1 MRNTKPPPQHN
12 VPPLASKSTT
22 RATVV
27 LHEPGDR
34 GPRHARYPEINVS
47 ATARIHNIS
56 TSQLSRLLN
65 GDNCPSIKSLWLL
78 SAILGKT
85 VEEVAE
91 MYKTKRVKKP
101 KPTKEELKKCRKHR
115 S

>member
-1 MRNTKPPPQHN
+1 MATKLPPARNEPPI
-12 VPPLASKSTT
+12 ASKSTT
-22 RATVV
+22 KV
-27 LHEPGDR
+27 LVLYHEPGDR

-78 SAILGKT
+78 SAILGKP

-91 MYKTKRVKKP
+91 MYKTKRVRAT
-101 KPTKEELKKCRKHR
+101 KPTKEKEKSKCRKHR